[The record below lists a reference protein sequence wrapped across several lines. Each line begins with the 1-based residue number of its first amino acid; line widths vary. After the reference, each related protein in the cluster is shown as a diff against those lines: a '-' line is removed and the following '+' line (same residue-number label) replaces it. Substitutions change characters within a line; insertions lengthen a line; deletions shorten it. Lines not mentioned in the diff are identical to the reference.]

1 MAAVDKFLQ
10 ATRSIVTTPD
20 LAAHLNSALRD
31 LGFPNVSVTT
41 ITPLRLFQEPWRSLP
56 DEFIKTYETRR
67 WHIIDPI
74 LQFARYTSL
83 PFRWS
88 SLESSHF
95 GLSPA
100 QSRFLSDMQSF
111 GLYSGLSIPFHG
123 PKGAC
128 DVISISR
135 AVPQPVTETEFDEI
149 AAIALIAWRR
159 HLEFG
164 ARPGRPG
171 LPVVLTDREAECLEL
186 MQSGK
191 TYAEMAALLG
201 VTRKTIDFHA
211 RNVMHK
217 LGANNRVTAV
227 VIALRLG
234 MIA

>member
-10 ATRSIVTTPD
+10 ATRSIVSGPD
-20 LAAHLNSALRD
+20 LAARLNSALRE
-31 LGFPNVSVTT
+31 LGFPNFSVTT
-41 ITPLRLFQEPWRSLP
+41 VTPLKLFQEPWRSVP
-56 DEFIKTYETRR
+56 DEFIKTYEARR

-74 LQFARYTSL
+74 LQFARHTSL

-88 SLESSHF
+88 SLGGPHF
-95 GLSPA
+95 SLSPA
-100 QSRFLSDMQSF
+100 QSRLLSDMQSF
-111 GLYSGLSIPFHG
+111 GLYSGFSIPIHG
-123 PKGAC
+123 PKGSC

-135 AVPQPVTETEFDEI
+135 TTAQPVTAAEFDEI
-149 AAIALIAWRR
+149 AAIAIIAWRR

-164 ARPGRPG
+164 ARPGGPG
-171 LPVVLTDREAECLEL
+171 QPVALTDREAECLDL

-234 MIA
+234 LIA